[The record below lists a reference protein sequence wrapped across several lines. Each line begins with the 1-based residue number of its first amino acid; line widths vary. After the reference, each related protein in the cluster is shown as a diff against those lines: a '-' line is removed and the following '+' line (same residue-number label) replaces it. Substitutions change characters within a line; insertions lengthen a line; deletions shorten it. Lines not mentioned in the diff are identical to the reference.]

1 MFLGPIGDKYGARR
15 TFGFCLIAA
24 GISMVRKLYHFEIF
38 KCPL

>member
-24 GISMVRKLYHFEIF
+24 GISMVDKIISF
-38 KCPL
+38 